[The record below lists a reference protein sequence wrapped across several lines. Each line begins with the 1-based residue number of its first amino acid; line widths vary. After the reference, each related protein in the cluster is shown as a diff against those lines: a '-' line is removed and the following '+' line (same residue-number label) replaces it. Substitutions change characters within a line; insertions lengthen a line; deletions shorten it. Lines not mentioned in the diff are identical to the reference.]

1 MTEHPADTDGGGTH
15 PIRGIKNEHDL
26 PPASILLIQNAL

>member
-1 MTEHPADTDGGGTH
+1 MAEHPADTDDGGTH

-26 PPASILLIQNAL
+26 PPAAVQLMQNVL